1 MADSVTASRAGIVA
15 AAAPL
20 LPVVSASS
28 AAEEKDREGG
38 ITVIQRPILSQRLWE
53 LARMDSAAQ
62 TRLEASQSV
71 ILYEV
76 EGRCAAAALESGF
89 LRFPE
94 SAAELDLPAARAD
107 GQPLQ
112 VVDMSYCTP
121 RCMHS
126 LSPTLRQLL

>member
-1 MADSVTASRAGIVA
+1 MADSVTASQADIAA

-38 ITVIQRPILSQRLWE
+38 ISDPSSPSGCGNSRVWIQLRKLGWKRLI
-53 LARMDSAAQ
+53 
-62 TRLEASQSV
+62 ASYSMKSR
-71 ILYEV
+71 
-76 EGRCAAAALESGF
+76 GRCAAAALESGF
-89 LRFPE
+89 LRFPQ
-94 SAAELDLPAARAD
+94 SAAELDLPATRAD

-121 RCMHS
+121 RCTHS